1 MAVISAKDQLVALF
15 NAANSGLPSPLTAA
29 DVTFGAVA
37 DYSPADSGD
46 TRNSKLTISTVTA
59 ESANFTGEKEL
70 HYTRLNLSDFI
81 GAKAVTADQAE
92 WDTDE
97 EVLAF
102 VNADLI
108 AAGLTEDA
116 FALSEL
122 TITREDGS
130 SGEKIITVKVK
141 EGHIKYQPASLAV
154 YTVTQPIVKTDLST
168 TNGELDGFDGNGHAF
183 V

>member
-15 NAANSGLPSPLTAA
+15 NAANSGLSSPLTAA

-46 TRNSKLTISTVTA
+46 TRNSKLTITATA

-70 HYTRLNLSDFI
+70 HYTRLDSLNII

-108 AAGLTEDA
+108 AAGLTKDA

-130 SGEKIITVKVK
+130 SGEKVITVMVK
-141 EGHIKYQPASLAV
+141 EGHIKCRPASLAV

-168 TNGELDGFDGNGHAF
+168 TNGELDGFGGDAF

>member
-15 NAANSGLPSPLTAA
+15 NAANSGLASPLTSA

-37 DYSPADSGD
+37 EYSPADSGD
-46 TRNSKLTISTVTA
+46 TRNSKLTITATA

-70 HYTRLNLSDFI
+70 HYTRIDSLNII
-81 GAKAVTADQAE
+81 GAKAVTADQAD

-108 AAGLTEDA
+108 AAGKTEDA

-130 SGEKIITVKVK
+130 NGEKVITVMVK

-154 YTVTQPIVKTDLST
+154 YTVTQEIVKTDLST
-168 TNGELDGFDGNGHAF
+168 TNGELDGFGIPN
-183 V
+183 

>member
-46 TRNSKLTISTVTA
+46 TRNSKLTITA
-59 ESANFTGEKEL
+59 TEESANFTGEKEL

-102 VNADLI
+102 VNAELFGD
-108 AAGLTEDA
+108 GETEDA

-168 TNGELDGFDGNGHAF
+168 TNGELGGFGGEGHAGM
-183 V
+183 

>member
-1 MAVISAKDQLVALF
+1 MAVISAKDQLVELF

-46 TRNSKLTISTVTA
+46 TRNTELTITATA
-59 ESANFTGEKEL
+59 ESANFTGVKEL
-70 HYTRLNLSDFI
+70 HYTRLNLSDII
-81 GAKAVTADQAE
+81 GEKAVTADQAE

-108 AAGLTEDA
+108 AAGKTEDA

-122 TITREDGS
+122 IIKREDGS
-130 SGEKIITVKVK
+130 SGEKVITVKVK
-141 EGHIKYQPASLAV
+141 SGHIKYRPGSPAV

-168 TNGELDGFDGNGHAF
+168 TNGELDGF